1 MRGCVRVTGRGVE
14 DVLEGCW
21 RLKLFD
27 VSQCRN
33 LLGWLEENEHGDSDG
48 DGVGLGKGRGVL
60 VVETGSGSGHGMKN
74 GGNRGENGGSR
85 YDDDDDIW
93 KRRNGSVGSISSVGS
108 ENGVNGIQ
116 RKSSGYNKNRL
127 NGGRVLGR

>member
-1 MRGCVRVTGRGVE
+1 MTGRGVE

-60 VVETGSGSGHGMKN
+60 VVETGSGGGNGMKN
-74 GGNRGENGGSR
+74 GNHGEYRGTRDEDN
-85 YDDDDDIW
+85 DIW
-93 KRRNGSVGSISSVGS
+93 KRRNGSVGSMHSVSS
-108 ENGVNGIQ
+108 EDGVNGV
-116 RKSSGYNKNRL
+116 KKKTSGYNKTRL